1 MPSQSV
7 FNWRDGR
14 GWLVFSGGWD
24 DDIRALALARD
35 AADGG
40 VACVALS
47 GDSDELLDD
56 ISDLGALSSFIVDL
70 FGEEDHSIQDK
81 LSQAGM
87 IIITGGSS
95 PQDVRGALQGV
106 ALEAIATAFQNGAI
120 ILLEDMSAMAFG
132 AWIIGDEIEQG
143 LGWLE
148 GAVLTGVNNAAAYA
162 IPVFETQPSAIAVAI
177 MSGSALALGPDGQIE
192 SWGQREVTI
201 ALGPTY
207 VA

>member
-1 MPSQSV
+1 VPSQSV
-7 FNWRDGR
+7 FHWRDGR
-14 GWLVFSGGWD
+14 GWLIFSGGGD
-24 DDIRALALARD
+24 DDIRAQALGRD
-35 AADGG
+35 DADGG
-40 VACVALS
+40 VACVSLS

-56 ISDLGALSSFIVDL
+56 ISDLGAPSGFIVDL
-70 FGEEDHSIQDK
+70 FGEDDQSLQDK

-87 IIITGGSS
+87 VIITGGSS
-95 PQDVRGALQGV
+95 PQDARSALQGV
-106 ALEAIATAFQNGAI
+106 ALEAIDAAYRNGAI

-148 GAVLTGVNNAAAYA
+148 GAVLTGVNNAATYA

-177 MSGSALALGPDGQIE
+177 MQGSALALGPDGQIE